1 MKVFKDDFYVSKEK
15 RRKKKRNKQTIAGWQ
30 HAPNPTVSA
39 RSPSQRD
46 DHYTT
51 PENQLK

>member
-15 RRKKKRNKQTIAGWQ
+15 RRKKKRNKQTIAGDQ
-30 HAPNPTVSA
+30 HAPEPNSFRTIS
-39 RSPSQRD
+39 SQRD
-46 DHYTT
+46 AHYTT